1 MQSLIFENAR
11 LLDGSVDE
19 GEPDRFVRVAGN
31 VIEEVSDR
39 PIKDSNAYRI
49 DLRGKTLMPGLID
62 CHVHINSGPGDPD
75 QNMHLPSE
83 LVAYHAARI
92 LKGMLERGFTTV
104 RDVGG
109 ATVGQV
115 HAIEQG
121 LIEGPRLVICGR
133 SFVQTGGHTDYRSRY
148 SMGDGSDQLTH
159 LASVSRV
166 VDGVD
171 ECRRAARDE
180 IRKGAK
186 FIKVMAGGGA
196 ASLHFPRPY
205 LAYSMDELRAIQEE
219 AMNAKTYVCVH
230 THSDEAVRRALD
242 CGIRSIEHG
251 TEITPET
258 AAQASA
264 QGAFVTPT
272 IIAYEAQ
279 IKEAANLRLDPG
291 YVERLKG
298 VRELGVRSLETMRA
312 AGVKLAYGSDV
323 LGTMHPY
330 QADEFMIRNEVLPNI
345 DVIRMATLNAAQLI
359 RMEGKVGTI
368 APGAFADLIV
378 VDKDPLAD
386 ISVLAGQGRHMS
398 AIIKDGK
405 FVKNNLDS

>member
-1 MQSLIFENAR
+1 MQSYIFENAR
-11 LLDGSVDE
+11 LLDGSVDD
-19 GEPDRFVRVAGN
+19 GEHHRFVRVAGN
-31 VIEEVSDR
+31 VIDEVSDR
-39 PIKDSNAYRI
+39 PINDSNATRI

-62 CHVHINSGPGDPD
+62 CHVHINSGPGEPGE
-75 QNMHLPSE
+75 NVHLPNE

-92 LKGMLERGFTTV
+92 LKNMLSRGFTTV

-133 SFVQTGGHTDYRSRY
+133 SFVQSGGHTDYRSRY
-148 SMGDGSDQLTH
+148 STTDGSEQLGQ

-171 ECRRAARDE
+171 ACRLAAREE
-180 IRKGAK
+180 IRKGAR

-219 AMNAKTYVCVH
+219 ASNAKMYVCVH
-230 THSDEAVRRALD
+230 THSDEAVRRCLD
-242 CGIRSIEHG
+242 VGIHSIEHA

-258 AAQASA
+258 AALAA
-264 QGAFVTPT
+264 AKGAYCTPT
-272 IIAYEAQ
+272 LVAYESQ
-279 IKEAANLRLDPG
+279 IKDAERLNLDPG
-291 YVERLKG
+291 FVERLKG
-298 VRELGVRSLETMRA
+298 VLAIGVKSLEIMRA
-312 AGVKLAYGSDV
+312 AGVKMAFGTDV
-323 LGTMHPY
+323 LGTLHHY
-330 QADEFMIRNEVLPNI
+330 QADEFMIRNEVLPAI
-345 DVIRMATLNAAQLI
+345 ELIRSATINAAHLV

-368 APGAFADLIV
+368 APGAFADLLV
-378 VDKDPLAD
+378 LEKDPLAD
-386 ISVLAGQGRHMS
+386 ISVLAQQGRYMS
-398 AIIKDGK
+398 AIMKDGA
-405 FVKNNLDS
+405 FVKNTLDA

>member
-1 MQSLIFENAR
+1 MQSYIFENAR
-11 LLDGSVDE
+11 LLDGSVDD
-19 GEPDRFVRVAGN
+19 GEHDRFVRVAGN

-62 CHVHINSGPGDPD
+62 CHVHINAAVADPAE
-75 QNMHLPSE
+75 NSWVPNE
-83 LVAYHAARI
+83 LIVYHSVKI

-109 ATVGQV
+109 ATVAQV

-121 LIEGPRLVICGR
+121 LVEGPRLVICGR
-133 SFVQTGGHTDYRSRY
+133 AFVQTGGHSDYRNRY
-148 SMGDGSDQLTH
+148 DTRSGEVQLGQLGSV
-159 LASVSRV
+159 ARV

-171 ECRRAARDE
+171 DCRRAARDE
-180 IRKGAK
+180 IRKGAR

-196 ASLHFPRPY
+196 ASSHFPRPY

-219 AMNAKTYVCVH
+219 AMNAKMYVAVH

-242 CGIRSIEHG
+242 CGIRSIEHA

-258 AAQASA
+258 AKIAHDV
-264 QGAFVTPT
+264 GATVTPT
-272 IIAYEAQ
+272 IVAYEAQ
-279 IKEAANLRLDPG
+279 IREAANLGLEPG
-291 YVERLKG
+291 FVERLKY
-298 VRELGVRSLETMRA
+298 VRAKGRDSLEIMKA

-323 LGTMHPY
+323 LGSMLSY
-330 QADEFMIRNEVLPNI
+330 QSDEFMVRAEVLPAI
-345 DVIRMATLNAAQLI
+345 DVVRSATINAAKLV
-359 RMEGKVGTI
+359 RMEGKVGII

-378 VDKDPLAD
+378 VDSDPLKD
-386 ISVLAGQGRHMS
+386 ISVLAGQGRYMS
-398 AIIKDGK
+398 AIMKNGA
-405 FVKNNLDS
+405 FVKNNLAA